1 MGAKKFKK
9 DMDLTAGFFGNFSPV
24 ESDQGGEDPSAA
36 INISMA
42 EASDKKGH
50 GGRPQKEGLKKEQF
64 TLTLHPETYEKLK
77 ILAADYTGGNFSR
90 LVTDAI
96 KAYCDKVEVNFE
108 DIKVDREI
116 LQKYID
122 RQEKRFKK
130 K

>member
-1 MGAKKFKK
+1 MGVKKFSK
-9 DMDLTAGFFGNFSPV
+9 DMDLTAGFFGDFSRV
-24 ESDQGGEDPSAA
+24 ESDQGNKDPSAA
-36 INISMA
+36 SNIPVVESI
-42 EASDKKGH
+42 DRKGH

-96 KAYCDKVEVNFE
+96 KAYCDKFEVDFE
-108 DIKVDREI
+108 DIQVDPEI

-122 RQEKRFKK
+122 RQKKKFKK